1 MIKEREKM
9 SKFGY
14 IKLQDNIMLIVSKS
28 NTSDYLMEQ
37 VKFASLDNHKVLLI
51 DYDTTNDILE
61 NKQYKYLNKESIAK
75 VFAKNYVIEKLE
87 ETIIK
92 TKPEYVYINT
102 LSLIPTLE
110 NVNDDDKIKY
120 IIKTLN
126 GLANKY
132 SVKFLIIDRYFT
144 DEKIYLTPTY
154 KNINSIWILQENNM
168 NRIK

>member
-1 MIKEREKM
+1 M
-9 SKFGY
+9 SKFGC
-14 IKLQDNIMLIVSKS
+14 IKLQDNIMLIVAKS
-28 NTSDYLMEQ
+28 NTSNYLMEQ

-51 DYDTTNDILE
+51 DYETTNDILK
-61 NKQYKYLNKESIAK
+61 NKQYKYLNKESIIK
-75 VFAKNYVIEKLE
+75 VFDKKYVIEKLE

-126 GLANKY
+126 ELANKY

-154 KNINSIWILQENNM
+154 ENINSIWILQENNM

>member
-1 MIKEREKM
+1 M

-14 IKLQDNIMLIVSKS
+14 IKLQDNIMLIVVKS

-37 VKFASLDNHKVLLI
+37 VKFASFDNHKVLLI
-51 DYDTTNDILE
+51 DYETTNDILE
-61 NKQYKYLNKESIAK
+61 NKQYKYLNKESIIK
-75 VFAKNYVIEKLE
+75 VFDKKYVIEKLE
-87 ETIIK
+87 ETIMK

-102 LSLIPTLE
+102 LSLIPTLKV
-110 NVNDDDKIKY
+110 VNDNDKIKY

-126 GLANKY
+126 ELANKY

-144 DEKIYLTPTY
+144 DEKIYLTSTY
-154 KNINSIWILQENNM
+154 KNINSIWVLQENNM

>member
-1 MIKEREKM
+1 M

-14 IKLQDNIMLIVSKS
+14 IKLQDNIMLIVAKS
-28 NTSDYLMEQ
+28 NTSDYLMGQ

-51 DYDTTNDILE
+51 DYETTNDILE
-61 NKQYKYLNKESIAK
+61 NKQYKYLNKESIIK
-75 VFAKNYVIEKLE
+75 VFDKKYVIEKLE
-87 ETIIK
+87 ETVIK

-102 LSLIPTLE
+102 LSSIPTLKE
-110 NVNDDDKIKY
+110 VNDNDKIKY

-126 GLANKY
+126 ELANKY
-132 SVKFLIIDRYFT
+132 SVKFLIIDKYFT

-154 KNINSIWILQENNM
+154 KNINSIWVLQENNM

>member
-1 MIKEREKM
+1 M

-14 IKLQDNIMLIVSKS
+14 IKLQDNIMLIVAKS

-51 DYDTTNDILE
+51 DYETTNDILE
-61 NKQYKYLNKESIAK
+61 NKQYKYLNKESIIK
-75 VFAKNYVIEKLE
+75 VFDKKYVIEKLE
-87 ETIIK
+87 ETIMK

-102 LSLIPTLE
+102 LSLIPTLKV
-110 NVNDDDKIKY
+110 VNDNDKIKY

-126 GLANKY
+126 ELANKY

-144 DEKIYLTPTY
+144 DEKIYLTSTY
-154 KNINSIWILQENNM
+154 KNINSIWVLQENNM

>member
-1 MIKEREKM
+1 MN
-9 SKFGY
+9 KFGY
-14 IKLQDNIMLIVSKS
+14 IKLQDNIMLIVVKS
-28 NTSDYLMEQ
+28 NTSNYLMEQ

-51 DYDTTNDILE
+51 DYETTNDILE
-61 NKQYKYLNKESIAK
+61 NKQYKYLNKESIIK
-75 VFAKNYVIEKLE
+75 VFDKKYVIEKLE

-126 GLANKY
+126 ELANKY

-154 KNINSIWILQENNM
+154 ENINSIWVLQENNL

>member
-1 MIKEREKM
+1 M

-14 IKLQDNIMLIVSKS
+14 IKLQDNIMLIVAKS
-28 NTSDYLMEQ
+28 NTSEYLMEQ

-51 DYDTTNDILE
+51 DYETTNDILE
-61 NKQYKYLNKESIAK
+61 NKQYKYLNKESIIK
-75 VFAKNYVIEKLE
+75 VFDKKYVIEKLE
-87 ETIIK
+87 ETVIK

-102 LSLIPTLE
+102 LSSIPTLKE
-110 NVNDDDKIKY
+110 VNDDDKIKY

-126 GLANKY
+126 ELANKY

-154 KNINSIWILQENNM
+154 KNINSLWVLQENNM

>member
-1 MIKEREKM
+1 M

-14 IKLQDNIMLIVSKS
+14 IKLQDNIMLIVAKS
-28 NTSDYLMEQ
+28 NTSDYLMGQ

-51 DYDTTNDILE
+51 DYEITNDILE
-61 NKQYKYLNKESIAK
+61 NKQYKYLNKESIIK
-75 VFAKNYVIEKLE
+75 VFDKKYVIEKLE
-87 ETIIK
+87 ETVIK

-102 LSLIPTLE
+102 LSSIPTLKE
-110 NVNDDDKIKY
+110 VNDDDKIKY

-126 GLANKY
+126 ELANKY

-154 KNINSIWILQENNM
+154 KNINSIWVLQENNM

>member
-1 MIKEREKM
+1 M

-14 IKLQDNIMLIVSKS
+14 IKLQDNIMLIVAKS

-37 VKFASLDNHKVLLI
+37 VKFASFDNHKVLLI
-51 DYDTTNDILE
+51 DYETTNDILE
-61 NKQYKYLNKESIAK
+61 NKQYKYLNKESIIK
-75 VFAKNYVIEKLE
+75 VFDKNYVIEKLE

-102 LSLIPTLE
+102 LSLIPTLNE
-110 NVNDDDKIKY
+110 VNDDKIKY

-126 GLANKY
+126 ELANKY

-154 KNINSIWILQENNM
+154 KNINSIWALQENNM

>member
-1 MIKEREKM
+1 M
-9 SKFGY
+9 SEFGY
-14 IKLQDNIMLIVSKS
+14 IKLQDNIMLIVAKS

-51 DYDTTNDILE
+51 DYETTNDILE
-61 NKQYKYLNKESIAK
+61 NKQYKYLNKESIIK
-75 VFAKNYVIEKLE
+75 VFDKKYVIEKLE

-102 LSLIPTLE
+102 LSLIPTLKE
-110 NVNDDDKIKY
+110 VNDDDKIKY

-126 GLANKY
+126 ELANKY

-154 KNINSIWILQENNM
+154 KDINSIWVLQENNM

>member
-1 MIKEREKM
+1 M

-14 IKLQDNIMLIVSKS
+14 IKLQDNIMLIVAKS
-28 NTSDYLMEQ
+28 NTSNYLMEQ

-51 DYDTTNDILE
+51 DYETTNEILK

-75 VFAKNYVIEKLE
+75 VFDKKYVIEKLE
-87 ETIIK
+87 ETIIE

-102 LSLIPTLE
+102 LSLIPTLKV
-110 NVNDDDKIKY
+110 VNDDDKIKY

-126 GLANKY
+126 ELANKY

-154 KNINSIWILQENNM
+154 ENINSIWILQENNL

>member
-1 MIKEREKM
+1 M

-14 IKLQDNIMLIVSKS
+14 IKLQDNIMLIVAKS

-51 DYDTTNDILE
+51 DYETTNDILE
-61 NKQYKYLNKESIAK
+61 NKQYKYLNKESIIK
-75 VFAKNYVIEKLE
+75 VFDKKYVIEKLE

-110 NVNDDDKIKY
+110 NVNDDDKMKY

-126 GLANKY
+126 ELANKY

-154 KNINSIWILQENNM
+154 ENINSIWILQENNL

>member
-1 MIKEREKM
+1 M

-14 IKLQDNIMLIVSKS
+14 IKLQDNIMLIVAKS

-51 DYDTTNDILE
+51 DYETTNDILE
-61 NKQYKYLNKESIAK
+61 NKQYKYLNKESIIK
-75 VFAKNYVIEKLE
+75 VFDKKYVIEKLE
-87 ETIIK
+87 ETIMK

-102 LSLIPTLE
+102 LSLIPTLKV
-110 NVNDDDKIKY
+110 VNDNDKIKY

-126 GLANKY
+126 ELANKY

-144 DEKIYLTPTY
+144 DEKIYLTSTY
-154 KNINSIWILQENNM
+154 KNINSIWALQENNM

>member
-1 MIKEREKM
+1 M

-14 IKLQDNIMLIVSKS
+14 IKLQDNIMLIVAKS

-51 DYDTTNDILE
+51 DYETTNDILE
-61 NKQYKYLNKESIAK
+61 NKQYKYLNKESIIK
-75 VFAKNYVIEKLE
+75 VFDKKYFIEKLE

-92 TKPEYVYINT
+92 TKPEYAYINT
-102 LSLIPTLE
+102 LSLIPTLNE
-110 NVNDDDKIKY
+110 VNDDKIKY

-126 GLANKY
+126 ELANKY
-132 SVKFLIIDRYFT
+132 SVKFLIMDRYFT

-154 KNINSIWILQENNM
+154 ESINSIWVLQENNM

>member
-1 MIKEREKM
+1 M

-14 IKLQDNIMLIVSKS
+14 IKLQDNIMLIVAET
-28 NTSDYLMEQ
+28 NTNKYLMEQ

-51 DYDTTNDILE
+51 DYETTNDILE
-61 NKQYKYLNKESIAK
+61 NKQYKYLNKKSIAK
-75 VFAKNYVIEKLE
+75 VFDKKYVIEKLE
-87 ETIIK
+87 ETIIE

-102 LSLIPTLE
+102 LSLIPTLKV
-110 NVNDDDKIKY
+110 VNDDDKIKY

-126 GLANKY
+126 ALANKY

-154 KNINSIWILQENNM
+154 ENINSIWVLQENNM

>member
-1 MIKEREKM
+1 M

-14 IKLQDNIMLIVSKS
+14 IKLQDNIMLIVAKS

-51 DYDTTNDILE
+51 DYETTNDILE
-61 NKQYKYLNKESIAK
+61 NKQYKYLNKESIIK
-75 VFAKNYVIEKLE
+75 VFDKKYVIEKLG

-126 GLANKY
+126 ELANKY
-132 SVKFLIIDRYFT
+132 SIKFLITDRYFT

-154 KNINSIWILQENNM
+154 ENINSIWILQENNL

>member
-1 MIKEREKM
+1 M

-14 IKLQDNIMLIVSKS
+14 IKLQDNIMLIVAKS

-37 VKFASLDNHKVLLI
+37 VKFASFDNHKVLLI
-51 DYDTTNDILE
+51 DYETTNDILK
-61 NKQYKYLNKESIAK
+61 NKQYKYLNKESIIK
-75 VFAKNYVIEKLE
+75 VFDKKYVIEKLE

-102 LSLIPTLE
+102 LSLISTLKE
-110 NVNDDDKIKY
+110 VNDDDKIKY

-126 GLANKY
+126 ELANKY

-154 KNINSIWILQENNM
+154 KDINSIWVLQENNM

>member
-1 MIKEREKM
+1 M

-14 IKLQDNIMLIVSKS
+14 VKLQDNIMLIVAKS

-37 VKFASLDNHKVLLI
+37 VKFASFDNHKVLLI
-51 DYDTTNDILE
+51 DYETTNDILE
-61 NKQYKYLNKESIAK
+61 NKQYKYLNKESIIK
-75 VFAKNYVIEKLE
+75 VFDKNYVIEKLE

-110 NVNDDDKIKY
+110 EVNNDKIKY

-126 GLANKY
+126 ELANKY
-132 SVKFLIIDRYFT
+132 SIKFLITDRYLT

-154 KNINSIWILQENNM
+154 ENINSIWILQENNM

>member
-1 MIKEREKM
+1 M

-14 IKLQDNIMLIVSKS
+14 IKLQDNIMLIVAKS
-28 NTSDYLMEQ
+28 NTSNYLMEQ

-51 DYDTTNDILE
+51 DYETTNDILE
-61 NKQYKYLNKESIAK
+61 NKQYKYLNKESIIK
-75 VFAKNYVIEKLE
+75 VFDKNYVIEKLE

-102 LSLIPTLE
+102 LSLIPTLNE
-110 NVNDDDKIKY
+110 VNDDKIKY

-126 GLANKY
+126 ELANKY

-154 KNINSIWILQENNM
+154 KNINSIWALQENNM

>member
-1 MIKEREKM
+1 M

-14 IKLQDNIMLIVSKS
+14 IKLQDNIMLIVAKS
-28 NTSDYLMEQ
+28 NTSEYLMEQ

-51 DYDTTNDILE
+51 DYETTNDILE

-75 VFAKNYVIEKLE
+75 VFDKNYVIEKLE

-92 TKPEYVYINT
+92 TKPEYAYINT
-102 LSLIPTLE
+102 LSLIPTLNE
-110 NVNDDDKIKY
+110 VNDDKIKY

-126 GLANKY
+126 ELANKY

-154 KNINSIWILQENNM
+154 ENINSIWVLQENNM

>member
-1 MIKEREKM
+1 M

-14 IKLQDNIMLIVSKS
+14 IKLQYNIMLIVAKS

-37 VKFASLDNHKVLLI
+37 VKFASLDNHKVILI
-51 DYDTTNDILE
+51 DYETTNDILD

-75 VFAKNYVIEKLE
+75 VFDKNYVIEKLE

-110 NVNDDDKIKY
+110 EINDNDKTKY

-126 GLANKY
+126 ELANKY

-154 KNINSIWILQENNM
+154 KNINSIWVLQENNM

>member
-1 MIKEREKM
+1 MN
-9 SKFGY
+9 KFGY
-14 IKLQDNIMLIVSKS
+14 IKLQDNIMLIVVKS
-28 NTSDYLMEQ
+28 NTSNYLMEQ

-51 DYDTTNDILE
+51 DYETTNDILK
-61 NKQYKYLNKESIAK
+61 NKQYKYLNKESIIK
-75 VFAKNYVIEKLE
+75 VFDKKYVIEKLE

-126 GLANKY
+126 ELANKY

-154 KNINSIWILQENNM
+154 KNINSIWVLQENNM

>member
-1 MIKEREKM
+1 M

-14 IKLQDNIMLIVSKS
+14 IKLQDNIMLIVAKS
-28 NTSDYLMEQ
+28 NTSEYLMEQ
-37 VKFASLDNHKVLLI
+37 VKFASLENHKVLLI
-51 DYDTTNDILE
+51 DYETTNDILE
-61 NKQYKYLNKESIAK
+61 NKQYKYLNKESIIK
-75 VFAKNYVIEKLE
+75 VFDKNYVIEKLE

-110 NVNDDDKIKY
+110 EVNDDKIKY

-126 GLANKY
+126 ELANKY

-154 KNINSIWILQENNM
+154 KNINSLWVLQENNM

>member
-1 MIKEREKM
+1 M

-14 IKLQDNIMLIVSKS
+14 IKLQDNIMLIVAKS

-51 DYDTTNDILE
+51 DYETTNDILE
-61 NKQYKYLNKESIAK
+61 NKQYKYLNKESIIK
-75 VFAKNYVIEKLE
+75 VFDKKYVIEKLE

-92 TKPEYVYINT
+92 TKPEYAYINT
-102 LSLIPTLE
+102 LSLIPTLNE
-110 NVNDDDKIKY
+110 VNDDKIKY

-126 GLANKY
+126 ELANKY

-154 KNINSIWILQENNM
+154 KNINSLWVLQENNM

>member
-1 MIKEREKM
+1 M

-14 IKLQDNIMLIVSKS
+14 IKLQDNIMLIVAKS
-28 NTSDYLMEQ
+28 NTSEYLMEQ
-37 VKFASLDNHKVLLI
+37 VKFASLENHKVLLI
-51 DYDTTNDILE
+51 DYETTNDILE
-61 NKQYKYLNKESIAK
+61 NKQYKYLNKESIIK
-75 VFAKNYVIEKLE
+75 VFDKNYVIEKLE
-87 ETIIK
+87 EIIIK

-110 NVNDDDKIKY
+110 EVNDDKIKY

-126 GLANKY
+126 ELANKY
-132 SVKFLIIDRYFT
+132 SVKFLIIDSYFT

-154 KNINSIWILQENNM
+154 ENINSIWVLQENNM

>member
-1 MIKEREKM
+1 M

-14 IKLQDNIMLIVSKS
+14 IKLQDNIMLIVAKS

-51 DYDTTNDILE
+51 DYETTNDILE
-61 NKQYKYLNKESIAK
+61 NNQYKYLNKESIIK
-75 VFAKNYVIEKLE
+75 VFDKKYVIEKLE

-92 TKPEYVYINT
+92 TKPEYAYINT
-102 LSLIPTLE
+102 LSLIPTLNE
-110 NVNDDDKIKY
+110 VNDDKIKY

-126 GLANKY
+126 ELANKY

-154 KNINSIWILQENNM
+154 ENINSIWILQENNL

>member
-1 MIKEREKM
+1 M

-14 IKLQDNIMLIVSKS
+14 IKLQDNIMLIIAKS

-51 DYDTTNDILE
+51 DYETTNDILE
-61 NKQYKYLNKESIAK
+61 NKQYKYLNKESIIK
-75 VFAKNYVIEKLE
+75 VFDKKYVIEKLE

-102 LSLIPTLE
+102 LSLIPALKE
-110 NVNDDDKIKY
+110 VNDDDKIKY

-126 GLANKY
+126 ELANKY

-154 KNINSIWILQENNM
+154 KNINSIWVLQENNM

>member
-1 MIKEREKM
+1 MN
-9 SKFGY
+9 KFGY
-14 IKLQDNIMLIVSKS
+14 IKLQDNIMLIVAKS

-37 VKFASLDNHKVLLI
+37 VKFASFDNHKVLLI
-51 DYDTTNDILE
+51 DYETTNDILE
-61 NKQYKYLNKESIAK
+61 NKQYKYLNKESIIK
-75 VFAKNYVIEKLE
+75 VFDKNYVIEKLE

-102 LSLIPTLE
+102 LSLIPTLKV
-110 NVNDDDKIKY
+110 VNDDDKIKY

-126 GLANKY
+126 ELANKY

-154 KNINSIWILQENNM
+154 KDINSIWVLQENNM

>member
-1 MIKEREKM
+1 M

-14 IKLQDNIMLIVSKS
+14 IKLQDNIMLIVAKS
-28 NTSDYLMEQ
+28 NTSNYLMEQ

-51 DYDTTNDILE
+51 DYETTNDILE
-61 NKQYKYLNKESIAK
+61 NKQYKYLNKESIIK
-75 VFAKNYVIEKLE
+75 VFDKKYVIEKLE

-92 TKPEYVYINT
+92 TKPEYIYINT

-110 NVNDDDKIKY
+110 NVNDEDKIKY

-154 KNINSIWILQENNM
+154 ENINSIWVLQENNM

>member
-1 MIKEREKM
+1 M

-14 IKLQDNIMLIVSKS
+14 IKLQDNIMLIVAKS

-51 DYDTTNDILE
+51 DYETTNDILE
-61 NKQYKYLNKESIAK
+61 NKQYKYLNKESIIK
-75 VFAKNYVIEKLE
+75 VFDKKYVIEKLE
-87 ETIIK
+87 ETVIK

-102 LSLIPTLE
+102 LSSIPTLKE
-110 NVNDDDKIKY
+110 VNDDDKIKY

-126 GLANKY
+126 ELANKY

-154 KNINSIWILQENNM
+154 KSINSIWVLQENNM

>member
-1 MIKEREKM
+1 M

-14 IKLQDNIMLIVSKS
+14 IKLQDNIMLIVAKS
-28 NTSDYLMEQ
+28 NTSDYLMGQ

-51 DYDTTNDILE
+51 DYETTNDILE
-61 NKQYKYLNKESIAK
+61 NKQYKYLNKESIIK
-75 VFAKNYVIEKLE
+75 VFDKKYVIEKLE
-87 ETIIK
+87 ETVIK

-102 LSLIPTLE
+102 LSSIPILKE
-110 NVNDDDKIKY
+110 VNDDDKTKY

-126 GLANKY
+126 ELANKY

-154 KNINSIWILQENNM
+154 KNINSIWVLQENNM

>member
-1 MIKEREKM
+1 M
-9 SKFGY
+9 SKFGC
-14 IKLQDNIMLIVSKS
+14 IKLQDNIMLIVAKS
-28 NTSDYLMEQ
+28 NTSNYLMEQ

-51 DYDTTNDILE
+51 DYETTNDILE
-61 NKQYKYLNKESIAK
+61 NKQYKYMNKESIIK
-75 VFAKNYVIEKLE
+75 VFDKKYVIEKLE

-126 GLANKY
+126 ELANKY

-154 KNINSIWILQENNM
+154 ENINSIWILQENNM

>member
-1 MIKEREKM
+1 M

-14 IKLQDNIMLIVSKS
+14 IKLQDNIMLIVAKS

-37 VKFASLDNHKVLLI
+37 VKFASFDNHKVLLI
-51 DYDTTNDILE
+51 DYETTNDILE
-61 NKQYKYLNKESIAK
+61 NKQYKYLNKESIIK
-75 VFAKNYVIEKLE
+75 VFDKKYVIEKLE

-102 LSLIPTLE
+102 LSLIPTIKV
-110 NVNDDDKIKY
+110 VNDNDKIKY

-126 GLANKY
+126 ELANKY

-154 KNINSIWILQENNM
+154 ENINSIWVLQENNM